1 MTQCPKLFTV
11 IRYKLRSATEGR
23 AICEEYDDS
32 FQVAGAFRAAEWR
45 EEPGAAE
52 RREEPGAA
60 ERREEPGAAGR
71 REEPGT
77 AGRREAPGAAR
88 SPGAARGTPLRE
100 APEGLGVARDTRG
113 DGRHPG

>member
-1 MTQCPKLFTV
+1 
-11 IRYKLRSATEGR
+11 LRSATEGR

-32 FQVAGAFRAAEWR
+32 FQVAGAFRAAERR
-45 EEPGAAE
+45 EKPGAAE

-60 ERREEPGAAGR
+60 EWREEPGAAGRREEPGAAGR

-100 APEGLGVARDTRG
+100 APEGRGVAGDTRG